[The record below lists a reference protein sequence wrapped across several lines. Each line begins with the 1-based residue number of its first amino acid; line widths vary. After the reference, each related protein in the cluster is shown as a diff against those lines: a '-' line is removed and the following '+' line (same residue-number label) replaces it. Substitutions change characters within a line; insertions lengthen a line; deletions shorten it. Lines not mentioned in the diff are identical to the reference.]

1 MYIANKTGNAD
12 TGLVAD
18 YLSFNA
24 VVMAGEH
31 SLLARQLNN
40 R

>member
-12 TGLVAD
+12 TELVAA

-24 VVMAGEH
+24 VVMAWEQVCLPD
-31 SLLARQLNN
+31 S
-40 R
+40 